1 MARSKSTLLIRVLP
15 ANESRRE
22 TQQALAAIDRG
33 KAVLRAQ
40 PTYTFHTIGELWEM
54 LTPNRWALL
63 EGLLDRAPLS
73 LRALARKV
81 GRDVRGVHTDVHRLL
96 NCGLVERTET
106 GQLRLFG
113 SYDAEPEVGI
123 SANRI
128 TQIHVDFTVH
138 STEGKEAA

>member
-15 ANESRRE
+15 ASESRRK
-22 TQQALAAIDRG
+22 TQATLAAVDQG
-33 KAVLRAQ
+33 KAVPHAQ
-40 PTYTFHTIGELWEM
+40 ATYTFHTISELWKI

-63 EGLLDRAPLS
+63 EGLLDTPPLS
-73 LRALARKV
+73 LRALARRV

-96 NCGLVERTET
+96 HCGLLEKTHT
-106 GQLRLFG
+106 DKLRLFG

-123 SANRI
+123 AANQI